1 MVRPGPRN
9 LITDVDGILVGNA
22 EDARVRTGTTVVLAE
37 TPAVAGVDVRGGA
50 PGTRETALLD
60 PVNLIERIDAI
71 CLSGGSAF
79 GLDAAS
85 GVMHFLAEQ
94 GRGFAIGPARVPLVP
109 AAILFDL
116 LNGGDK
122 SWTHEPPY
130 RLLGRAAV
138 AAAGHDFHLG
148 NAGAG
153 FGAVAGALKGGL
165 GSASIVAADGL
176 QVGALVAANPVGSAV
191 DGKTGAFWAHALAA
205 PGEANDRRPTSPRTE
220 FDLPPD
226 MKRPQVGANTT
237 IGVIATNATLD
248 KAQATRIAIMAHD
261 GLARAI
267 RPVHTPTDGDTIFAL
282 ATARRPLDQPAADA
296 LTRIGHLA
304 ADCVARAVMRA
315 IMAAESLGNGIGYS
329 SRYGE

>member
-1 MVRPGPRN
+1 MARPGPRN

-22 EDARVRTGTTVVLAE
+22 EDNRVRTGTTVILAE
-37 TPAVAGVDVRGGA
+37 QAATAGVDIRGGA
-50 PGTRETALLD
+50 PGTRETPLLD

-94 GRGFAIGPARVPLVP
+94 GRGFAIGEARVPLVP

-122 SWTHEPPY
+122 GWAHEPPY

-138 AAAGHDFHLG
+138 AAAGRDFRLG

-153 FGAVAGALKGGL
+153 HGAMAGTLKGGL
-165 GSASIVAADGL
+165 GSASVITEDGL
-176 QVGALVAANPVGSAV
+176 QVGAIVAANPVGSVV
-191 DGKTGAFWAHALAA
+191 DGDTGAFWAQPLSTA
-205 PGEANDRRPTSPRTE
+205 GEANGRRAGWPRADM
-220 FDLPPD
+220 DLPPD
-226 MKRPQVGANTT
+226 MKRPRIGANTT
-237 IGVIATNATLD
+237 IGVVATNATLD
-248 KAQATRIAIMAHD
+248 KAQANRIAIMAHD

-267 RPVHTPTDGDTIFAL
+267 RPVHTPTDGDTMFAM
-282 ATARRPLDQPAADA
+282 ATARRPLDQPAPAA

-304 ADCVARAVMRA
+304 ADCVARAVIRA
-315 IMAAESLGNGIGYS
+315 IVAADSLGNGTSYRD
-329 SRYGE
+329 RYGD